1 MAKVI
6 SKTLTSSV
14 SPKGGKAMWCKI
26 NSRIDEYEGKRK
38 YTVNIVFDDKK
49 TEAAFKKYCDDTFAE
64 AKELPEF
71 ADKKWRAGNDRCGY
85 DELDDGTISFKF
97 QTTAFYTD
105 KNTGEEV
112 QRFIPMVNVK
122 TKTKIP
128 HDVQISNGSEM
139 RIAFTPSVYWMT
151 KESNGM
157 NLYINKVAV
166 DKLIEYGGSDD
177 FSEFGVEIDDFTAM
191 DDEEIPV

>member
-6 SKTLTSSV
+6 SKILAGSV
-14 SPKGGKAMWCKI
+14 SPRGGKVMWCKI

-38 YTVNIVFDDKK
+38 YTANIVFDDKNI
-49 TEAAFKKYCDDTFAE
+49 EAKFKKWCDDTFAA

-112 QRFIPMVNVK
+112 QRFIPMVNTQ
-122 TKTKIP
+122 TKCKVP
-128 HDVQISNGSEM
+128 HNVQIANGSEM

-157 NLYINKVAV
+157 NLYIEKVAV

-177 FSEFGVEIDDFTAM
+177 FSEFGIELDDFATE
-191 DDEEIPV
+191 DEEDIPV